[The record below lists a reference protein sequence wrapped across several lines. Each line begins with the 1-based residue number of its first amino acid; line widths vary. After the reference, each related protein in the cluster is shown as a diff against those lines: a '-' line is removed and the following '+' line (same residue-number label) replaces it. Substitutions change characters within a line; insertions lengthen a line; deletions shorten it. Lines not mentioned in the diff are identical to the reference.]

1 MPLLSALN
9 LPPAL
14 LDMRRRVGP
23 LIFGWMAAI
32 AAIHLVFLLAV
43 GLLHSGAA
51 LQVYDDWLALSPG
64 NLLRGRVWTLATYA
78 FLHDLRDLWHI
89 VGNLLGLWFFG
100 PPAVRGLGQRRTLR
114 MAAAAAVVGG
124 LLQVGWQF
132 WIGRDAPIIGSS
144 AGVLALLATFSWQQ
158 PDAEIRLFFAIPVR
172 SRYLVPILL
181 GLDVLLVLSGSPIAL
196 AAHLGGVLVAW
207 WMVRAGGNWRVAQ
220 AHLQAG
226 VQVLLGGRA
235 RKATRFQ
242 VIDGGKGPSKPPS
255 KWDVN

>member
-1 MPLLSALN
+1 MSVPTAPN

-14 LDMRRRVGP
+14 QQLRLRAGP
-23 LIFGWMAAI
+23 LVFAWMAAI
-32 AAIHLVFLLAV
+32 AAIHLLFLLAV

-64 NLLRGRVWTLATYA
+64 NLLQGRVWTLATYVL
-78 FLHDLRDLWHI
+78 LHDLRDIWHI

-100 PPAVRGLGQRRTLR
+100 PAAVRGLGQRRTLR
-114 MAAAAAVVGG
+114 MLVAAAVVGG

-132 WIGRDAPIIGSS
+132 VAGRNAPIVGSS
-144 AGVLALLATFSWQQ
+144 AAVLALLATFAWQQ

-172 SRYLVPILL
+172 SRYLVPIVL
-181 GLDVLLVLSGSPIAL
+181 GLDLLMVLSGSPIAL
-196 AAHLGGVLVAW
+196 AAHLGGVAVAW

-220 AHLQAG
+220 AHLLA
-226 VQVLLGGRA
+226 LLGGKS
-235 RKATRFQ
+235 RKGARFQ
-242 VIDGGKGPSKPPS
+242 VIDGGKRPDRPN